1 MSKEERL
8 QKSNKNYESVEFIKE
23 LISIDKNGIKT
34 YKITPPYT
42 HSNQWQGLTDD
53 EIDKIVVNSE
63 TLLAKD
69 IARAIEQAL
78 RIKNDYQS

>member
-42 HSNQWQGLTDD
+42 HSNQWQGLTDND
-53 EIDKIVVNSE
+53 VQAMWKFYDGKYYDFY
-63 TLLAKD
+63 T
-69 IARAIEQAL
+69 AIEQAL